1 MDDYL
6 REVTRL
12 FTTSLSHATML
23 EMSTRLQYEFKPKL
37 QEGTVNMLPSFNH
50 TMPTG
55 DETGTFL
62 SLDVGGSTLRI
73 AIVALSGRASD
84 KAEAPMKITALQ
96 SWRIDNEVKSR
107 KGKEFFDWIAQRIDE
122 MLSANSPELGRDP
135 KRPLEIGLAWSFPI
149 A

>member
-6 REVTRL
+6 REVARL

-23 EMSTRLQYEFKPKL
+23 EMSSRLQYEFKPKL
-37 QEGTVNMLPSFNH
+37 QEGTANMLPSFNH

-62 SLDVGGSTLRI
+62 SLDVGGSNLRV
-73 AIVALSGRASD
+73 AIVTLSGRTSD
-84 KAEAPMKITALQ
+84 RPEPMKIAALQ
-96 SWRIDNEVKSR
+96 SWRIDDEIKSR
-107 KGKEFFDWIAQRIDE
+107 KGKTFFDWIAWRIDN
-122 MLSANSPELGRDP
+122 MLSAYMPELGRDP
-135 KRPLEIGLAWSFPI
+135 THPLEIGLAWSFPI

>member
-37 QEGTVNMLPSFNH
+37 QEGTANMLPSFNH

-62 SLDVGGSTLRI
+62 SLDVGGSTLRV
-73 AIVALSGRASD
+73 AIVTLSGRTSD
-84 KAEAPMKITALQ
+84 KTEEPMKIAALQ
-96 SWRIDNEVKSR
+96 SWRIDNEIKSR
-107 KGKEFFDWIAQRIDE
+107 KGKKFFDWIARRIDE

-135 KRPLEIGLAWSFPI
+135 NHPLEIGLAWSFPI